1 MNDHPVSGTPD
12 IDREG
17 DDRYRPGE
25 TVAGKYR
32 LVRPL
37 GAGGVGRVWVAHNTV
52 LDVHVGLKLIH
63 SDAPGASPVHGE
75 RLLQEAQAAA
85 KLRHPAICRVFDF
98 GKTDLDDPF
107 VVMELL
113 HGETLRS
120 VLARES
126 RVPALRAAQTL
137 LPIAD
142 ALAVAHAQGIVHR
155 DVKPENIFLAVDE
168 SDRVQPKLL
177 DFGIARMEA
186 TSRKLT
192 LQGVVLGT
200 PDYMSPEQA
209 RGEMEVDDRS
219 DVWSCCIVLY
229 ELLTGHVP
237 FDEENYNALLW
248 AISHEE
254 PTPTTELAAGDAE
267 LWAILSRGLTKKR
280 EDRWVSV
287 RALGESLAG
296 WLSHHGVTEDVSG
309 RSLRSWL
316 EPGSNGPASRP
327 AASLRAPPS
336 SAENLP
342 TLPPPPSSDTTG
354 QIGSMAAPLPTR
366 SGRRRTL
373 LGAAA
378 AVALLAVIAAVALS
392 MRAPAEGRTAAG
404 ASELAAGEPADS
416 ATPAPTMVAEVPT
429 SNPTVDSGAGDS
441 SASGKVGPTIPKP
454 KLGRPLPRAS
464 GKKSPAGR
472 KGYDFGF

>member
-1 MNDHPVSGTPD
+1 MNEAPHPAQEEGAERYQSGE
-12 IDREG
+12 II
-17 DDRYRPGE
+17 
-25 TVAGKYR
+25 AGKYR

-63 SDAPGASPVHGE
+63 GDAPGTSPVHAE
-75 RLLQEAQAAA
+75 RLLQEARAAA

-126 RVPALRAAQTL
+126 RVPALRAVQTL

-142 ALAVAHAQGIVHR
+142 ALGAAHAQGIVHR
-155 DVKPENIFLAVDE
+155 DVKPENVFLAVEE
-168 SDRVQPKLL
+168 SDRLQPKLL

-209 RGEMEVDDRS
+209 RGEMEVDERS
-219 DVWSCCIVLY
+219 DVWSLCVVLY
-229 ELLTGHVP
+229 ELLTGSVP
-237 FDEENYNALLW
+237 FDEDNYNALLW

-254 PTPTTELAAGDAE
+254 PRPTTELAAGDAE
-267 LWAILSRGLTKKR
+267 LWAILSRGLTKDR

-287 RALGESLAG
+287 RALGESLAS
-296 WLSHHGVTEDVSG
+296 WLSHHGMTEDVSG
-309 RSLRSWL
+309 KSLRSWFDGG
-316 EPGSNGPASRP
+316 EAPAP
-327 AASLRAPPS
+327 SLRGAELPS
-336 SAENLP
+336 ASENLP
-342 TLPPPPSSDTTG
+342 TLPPPSSDTTG
-354 QIGSMAAPLPTR
+354 QLGSLATPLQEK

-373 LGAAA
+373 VGAGAI
-378 AVALLAVIAAVALS
+378 AVLLLVAGAIAIS
-392 MRAPAEGRTAAG
+392 TCAPAETAPPSAPPQAPTLAAAPLAAPAEPATTAA
-404 ASELAAGEPADS
+404 SAD
-416 ATPAPTMVAEVPT
+416 AVE
-429 SNPTVDSGAGDS
+429 DSGAE
-441 SASGKVGPTIPKP
+441 APKAAAPAAQKTLKP

-464 GKKSPAGR
+464 GKKSPADR